1 MSFLDKIFK
10 KKEAEK
16 ENVGGMEDFMTLIRV
31 YFQSALAANNGITN
45 LNVLP
50 DLATF
55 KRTLHVPTLNN
66 RLGLGE
72 KKACAKMLQ
81 DLYGISDGFFKEI
94 DQSIK
99 HNCKNQTQIQGYL
112 FAFQNYTQDIM
123 MLMSNLMKWKFRIP
137 GFMKGMLQ
145 NVIHKTVD
153 DIMTKDNWTEPGVAK
168 TVFAIRRYQNQLG
181 FSTGWTKEYVYNIIM
196 LAKKE
201 PTPSAEEE
209 QKALAKMKK

>member
-10 KKEAEK
+10 KKEQD
-16 ENVGGMEDFMTLIRV
+16 NVGGMEDFMTLIRV

-45 LNVLP
+45 INVLP

-81 DLYGISDGFFKEI
+81 DLYGISDGFFKEV

-99 HNCKNQTQIQGYL
+99 RNCKNQTQIQGYL
-112 FAFQNYTQDIM
+112 FTFQNYTQDLM
-123 MLMSNLMKWKFRIP
+123 MLMGNLMSWKFRIP
-137 GFMKGMLQ
+137 GFMQGMLKK
-145 NVIHKTVD
+145 IILKTVD

-168 TVFAIRRYQNQLG
+168 TVFAVRRNQQHLG
-181 FSTGWTKEYVYNIIM
+181 FSIDWTKEFAYNLIM

-209 QKALAKMKK
+209 QQALAKMKK